1 MSAAE
6 QLNLD
11 VSIPVPVAAPEPEVD
26 LVEAVLTACGGDYK
40 LAIRELLDDA
50 DFLRDQLYTASQL
63 MSRGMAYGWRPK
75 YERL

>member
-6 QLNLD
+6 QLRLFEGAER
-11 VSIPVPVAAPEPEVD
+11 VSSSSEIDLADAVIAAH
-26 LVEAVLTACGGDYK
+26 GGDAR
-40 LAIRELLDDA
+40 LAVRELMADA

-63 MSRGMAYGWRPK
+63 MSHGYGRGWRPK